1 MQSDFQGSSD
11 TCHSAPAGRQWLSM
25 DSHVAMY
32 FRMEEVE
39 DDIYDILEEG
49 RLYTL
54 DILAKFRGEIVRPP
68 EL

>member
-1 MQSDFQGSSD
+1 
-11 TCHSAPAGRQWLSM
+11 M